1 VPPSRAPARGSQV
14 LVLYRKELRSALRER
29 SIVLNSVLIPIFLY
43 PVMLWLMFTGLTF
56 AEGLA
61 EGTSSRVSVHGLTPE
76 HMEVLDTLR
85 VAEMMLVADTP
96 ATVAESEARL
106 ARGELD
112 AVVVFEP
119 LPDTTG
125 MLAGNFSV
133 RIAYDRSLE
142 RSRRARERAEQVVE
156 RHRERWLTQ
165 RAQGMAIPREE
176 VEGFRVA
183 PRNVATGEQLGTS
196 LLSEMLPLFLVVMV
210 ALGCFIPAIDTTAG
224 ERERSTWETTLTVA
238 APRFSIVAAKY
249 LYVATLGVS
258 AGVLN
263 VLAMFLSMGAVMAPL
278 LSRSG
283 EDFRFSLPGLALPVM
298 VLGAIALALFFA
310 AAMMILAAFARSFKE
325 GQGMV
330 TPVYWLALVPLM
342 LSQGSDATLTPATAA
357 IPVANVAMMIRD
369 AVRGV
374 FLWPLIAETVLVELG
389 TVVLC
394 LFLARAILG
403 FEDFLIGSYDGSFWR
418 FLKERMLGRPK
429 AARS

>member
-1 VPPSRAPARGSQV
+1 V
-14 LVLYRKELRSALRER
+14 LVLYQKELRSALRER
-29 SIVLNSVLIPIFLY
+29 SIVVNSVLIPIFLY

-61 EGTSSRVSVHGLTPE
+61 EGTSSRVTVHGLAAE
-76 HMEVLDTLR
+76 HAEVLDTLR
-85 VAEMMLVADTP
+85 ALATVLVVEAP

-106 ARGELD
+106 ARGEVD
-112 AVVVFEP
+112 AVAEFET

-125 MLAGNFSV
+125 LLAGNFSV
-133 RIAYDRSLE
+133 RVAYDRSLE
-142 RSRRARERAEQVVE
+142 RSRRARERVEEVIE
-156 RHRERWLTQ
+156 RHRERWLGE
-165 RAQGMAIPREE
+165 RAQGMAIPREQ
-176 VEGFRVA
+176 VEGFRVS

-238 APRFSIVAAKY
+238 APRLSVVTAKY
-249 LYVATLGVS
+249 LYVATLGVA

-263 VLAMFLSMGAVMAPL
+263 VLAMFVSMGAVMAPL
-278 LSRSG
+278 LRQSG
-283 EDFRFSLPGLALPVM
+283 DDFRFSLPGLALPVM

-310 AAMMILAAFARSFKE
+310 AAMMILAAFARTFKE

-330 TPVYWLALVPLM
+330 TPVYWLALIPLM

-374 FLWPLIAETVLVELG
+374 FLWPLVAETVVVELA

-394 LFLARAILG
+394 LLLARAILG
-403 FEDFLIGSYDGSFWR
+403 FEDFLLGSHDGSFWR
-418 FLKERMLGRPK
+418 FLKERLLRRPRE
-429 AARS
+429 ARP